1 MELLLSLSVVGL
13 ILTCKIYNV
22 NSPKKKLQS
31 TKLIL
36 TAEKKTE
43 ASYSI
48 SRFEK
53 SIFSGALKHNEY
65 TVMGYNRKTNQQGS

>member
-22 NSPKKKLQS
+22 NSPKKNKKYKTDYYS
-31 TKLIL
+31 G
-36 TAEKKTE
+36 EKTE

-65 TVMGYNRKTNQQGS
+65 TVMGYDRKTNQQGS

>member
-1 MELLLSLSVVGL
+1 MELLFSLSVVGL

-22 NSPKKKLQS
+22 NSPKKIKS
-31 TKLIL
+31 TKLII

-65 TVMGYNRKTNQQGS
+65 TVMGYDRKTNQQGS

>member
-22 NSPKKKLQS
+22 NSPKKIKS
-31 TKLIL
+31 TKLII

-65 TVMGYNRKTNQQGS
+65 TVMGYDRKTNQQGS